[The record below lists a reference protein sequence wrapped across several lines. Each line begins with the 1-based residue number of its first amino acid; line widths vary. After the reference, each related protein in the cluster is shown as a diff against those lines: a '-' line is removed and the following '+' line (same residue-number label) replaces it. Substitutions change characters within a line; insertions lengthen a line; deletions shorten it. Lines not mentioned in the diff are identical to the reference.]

1 MDPLEDMQYQEKY
14 DSRKREGLQ
23 SQLDSGFTIASSDIA
38 EDTRT
43 MPSTTISISSQTP
56 KHIFKLQN
64 ISLEIAMYFQ
74 ALLTLLCAGLVAS
87 AAINREAPAQLVERQ
102 FPSGGFQFSGNGA
115 QFPSGGF
122 QFPGNGAQFP
132 SGGFQFPGNG
142 AQVPSGGPQSQQNNP
157 PAPTSSPSPSPSEA
171 SPSTPNSSVSESSE
185 VSQSTVEP
193 TATPEP
199 TSA

>member
-43 MPSTTISISSQTP
+43 MPS
-56 KHIFKLQN
+56 KLQN